1 MATQILDVKGL
12 SCPQP
17 TLKMTIESS
26 KMQKGDILEVMADCS
41 SFEDD
46 VKNWCQRRK
55 KVLLWIRDEGSYK
68 RCQVQM

>member
-1 MATQILDVKGL
+1 MGTTTLDLKGL
-12 SCPQP
+12 TCPQP

-26 KMQKGDILEVMADCS
+26 KMKKGDVLEVMADCH
-41 SFEDD
+41 SFADD
-46 VKNWCQRRK
+46 VKNWCERRK

>member
-1 MATQILDVKGL
+1 MATQTLDTKGL
-12 SCPQP
+12 TCPQP

-26 KMQKGDILEVMADCS
+26 KMKKGDILEVMADCD

-55 KVLLWIRDEGSYK
+55 KVLLWIREEGSFK